1 MFDAL
6 DNIGRE
12 SSIGA
17 VIISILAIFISGI
30 FFASVYM
37 IMNLT
42 QSGLESMDCVIENN
56 IYVESCQDLFS
67 LSIYPFLALKEIL
80 VWFSFFFIFALVLG
94 LLVLGYKSGKSPIML
109 GVLIV
114 FVIVLTYLG
123 IEISNVY
130 RTMLE
135 NEVFRNMMLEFDA
148 YNTIMLKFPFFVFF
162 VGLLSVILSIVNF
175 QRTNVNSGRDELNY

>member
-30 FFASVYM
+30 FFASIYM

-94 LLVLGYKSGKSPIML
+94 
-109 GVLIV
+109 
-114 FVIVLTYLG
+114 
-123 IEISNVY
+123 
-130 RTMLE
+130 
-135 NEVFRNMMLEFDA
+135 
-148 YNTIMLKFPFFVFF
+148 
-162 VGLLSVILSIVNF
+162 
-175 QRTNVNSGRDELNY
+175 